1 MATKTNKIILG
12 LDPGLA
18 STGFGVVK
26 EDSDGN
32 LEMLDYGVIRTPA
45 GLPFG
50 DRVNTVN
57 KDLTQIIK
65 KYKPQVAGVEK
76 LFFCANV
83 KTALDVGQVRGV
95 IILTLIQNNIPFYEF
110 TPLQVKQTVANY
122 GKADK
127 KQIQQMVKLLLN
139 LKKAPSPDD
148 AADALAIAICASRAM
163 GYS

>member
-1 MATKTNKIILG
+1 MPTKSSKIILG

-18 STGFGVVK
+18 STGFGIVK
-26 EDSDGN
+26 EDAGGK

-45 GLPFG
+45 HSDFA
-50 DRVNTVN
+50 DRINTVH
-57 KDLTQIIK
+57 KDITEIIK

-76 LFFCANV
+76 LFFCNNA

-95 IILTLIQNNIPFYEF
+95 IILTLIQNNIPFHEF
-110 TPLQVKQTVANY
+110 TPLQVKQTVANH

-148 AADALAIAICASRAM
+148 AADALAIAICARRIN
-163 GYS
+163 